1 MSLTLLPA
9 VDVRDGKAVRLRQG
23 ESGSE
28 TDYGS
33 PLEAARTW
41 AEAGAEWIHLVDLDA
56 AFGTGNNRA
65 QLREIVHELGDKVNI
80 EMSGGVRDDDSLS
93 AALEA
98 GAARVNIGTAA
109 LENPEWTASVIK
121 RYGDRVAI
129 GLDVRGHTLA
139 ARGWVKE
146 GGDLFE
152 TMKFLDSVGC
162 SRYVVTDVARD
173 GMMSGPNIDLLREVA
188 ERTDNH
194 AVKLGVFV
202 DEALDFLDSHG
213 LPLEA
218 VAVSCGPGS
227 YTGLRI
233 GVSMAK
239 GICYGR
245 GVKLIAVPTLDLMA
259 VPVLL
264 GEHPEQEDALIVP
277 MLDARRMEVYAEVL
291 DRSLKVVRPIQ
302 ADIVDAETYKEYL
315 DGHHVYFFGNGAAKC
330 METINHP
337 HAHLVEGIEPLAKNM
352 APLAEKR
359 FVEGKF
365 EDVAYFVPFYLK
377 DFVAKMPK
385 KLI

>member
-1 MSLTLLPA
+1 MSCIL
-9 VDVRDGKAVRLRQG
+9 
-23 ESGSE
+23 
-28 TDYGS
+28 
-33 PLEAARTW
+33 
-41 AEAGAEWIHLVDLDA
+41 
-56 AFGTGNNRA
+56 
-65 QLREIVHELGDKVNI
+65 NI
-80 EMSGGVRDDDSLS
+80 ETSTDVCS
-93 AALEA
+93 
-98 GAARVNIGTAA
+98 
-109 LENPEWTASVIK
+109 
-121 RYGDRVAI
+121 VAI
-129 GLDVRGHTLA
+129 SDSGQVIFN
-139 ARGWVKE
+139 KE
-146 GGDLFE
+146 DH
-152 TMKFLDSVGC
+152 
-162 SRYVVTDVARD
+162 
-173 GMMSGPNIDLLREVA
+173 SGP
-188 ERTDNH
+188 NH
-194 AVKLGVFV
+194 AVKLGVYV

-245 GVKLIAVPTLDLMA
+245 GVKLIAVPTLELMA

-291 DRSLKVVRPIQ
+291 DRVLRVVRPIQ
-302 ADIVDAETYKEYL
+302 ADIVDADTYKEYL
-315 DGHHVYFFGNGAAKC
+315 DQHPVYFFGNGAAKC

-337 HAHLVEGIEPLAKNM
+337 NAHLVEGMEPLAKNM